1 MDTEPGWDGRLN
13 SAGDANGD
21 STGNGGL
28 NHSDAGGLNHSA
40 TGGTALEFPDVES
53 LQDLGTFVRR
63 ARSLMDQGSVRLQA
77 GDGVLAAWVCVLPG
91 RGLVGS
97 GVVLGLRTM
106 PLLRVQGAPSLD
118 VTVPL
123 AAVSDRMARRASTG
137 DLSTVL
143 PVPPMVVTETW
154 TALTPARAG
163 WEPVGTV
170 PADDLL
176 TVARD
181 GIAEIAEGTPEG
193 TGSLLVS
200 ALRERVWG
208 RPVSGGLTA
217 GVALAAYGLGFARP
231 GEQVSVFRA
240 GPWTRASTRAG
251 HVLTR

>member
-1 MDTEPGWDGRLN
+1 V
-13 SAGDANGD
+13 
-21 STGNGGL
+21 STKHGADHGGL
-28 NHSDAGGLNHSA
+28 NGADAPGDRSSGGA
-40 TGGTALEFPDVES
+40 ALEFSDVES

-77 GDGVLAAWVCVLPG
+77 GAGVLAAWVCVLPG

-106 PLLRVQGAPSLD
+106 PLVRVHGAESLD

-123 AAVSDRMARRASTG
+123 AAVSDRMARRGSTG
-137 DLSTVL
+137 DLGTL
-143 PVPPMVVTETW
+143 LAVPPMVATETW
-154 TALTPARAG
+154 TALTPPRSG
-163 WEPVGTV
+163 WERVGTV
-170 PADDLL
+170 PADGLL
-176 TVARD
+176 SVARE

-217 GVALAAYGLGFARP
+217 GVGLAAYGLGFARP
-231 GEQVSVFRA
+231 GEQVSVFRS
-240 GPWTRASTRAG
+240 GPWTRASTAAG